1 MIKEIKI
8 NDLYQ
13 EGDNWAE
20 VGNDIL
26 YGYFSEI
33 CGNMN
38 LKIGDVIR
46 FDLIYY
52 ENIKYLVII
61 KDFTNEEFKAEII

>member
-8 NDLYQ
+8 NNLYQ
-13 EGDNWAE
+13 EGDNWSE
-20 VGNDIL
+20 VGNYVL

-33 CGNMN
+33 CGNIN
-38 LKIGDVIR
+38 FKVGDVIR
-46 FDLIYY
+46 FDLTDY

-61 KDFTNEEFKAEII
+61 KDFTNEEFKTEII